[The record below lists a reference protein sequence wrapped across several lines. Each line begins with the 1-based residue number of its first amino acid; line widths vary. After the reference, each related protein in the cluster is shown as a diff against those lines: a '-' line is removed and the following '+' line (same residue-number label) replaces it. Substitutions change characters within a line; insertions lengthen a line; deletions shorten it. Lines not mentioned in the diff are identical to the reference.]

1 MHQEQLQK
9 WNWKVFGNVNKV
21 LRQKKERLQQ
31 LEAWDNLHEKV
42 EEIQRVKKE
51 INEILIREEIRGIKG
66 P

>member
-1 MHQEQLQK
+1 MHQEQLRK
-9 WNWKVFGNVNKV
+9 CNWRVFGNVNKM

-31 LEAWDNLHEKV
+31 LEAWDNLHEKA

>member
-9 WNWKVFGNVNKV
+9 WNWKVFGNMNKV

-31 LEAWDNLHEKV
+31 LEAWDNLHEKA

>member
-9 WNWKVFGNVNKV
+9 WNWRVFGNVNKM

-31 LEAWDNLHEKV
+31 LEAWDNLHEKA

>member
-1 MHQEQLQK
+1 M
-9 WNWKVFGNVNKV
+9 NKM

-31 LEAWDNLHEKV
+31 LEAWDNLHEKA

>member
-31 LEAWDNLHEKV
+31 LEAWDNLHEKA